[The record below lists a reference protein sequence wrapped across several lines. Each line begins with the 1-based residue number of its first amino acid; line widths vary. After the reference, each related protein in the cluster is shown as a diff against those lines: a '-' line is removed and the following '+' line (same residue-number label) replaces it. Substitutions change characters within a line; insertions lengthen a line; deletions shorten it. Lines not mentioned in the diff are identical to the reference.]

1 VLRGDLPGWRTK
13 LIVNDS
19 AGLIIDNRNMCLS
32 WHMSLLY
39 NEASFYSI
47 CPLSRRLLLSHP
59 PRILEVEPLEAPPPK
74 HEERLEGL
82 RERSDI
88 PHDLVL
94 RVAIEVFQQRLS
106 TGIRPCAASAI
117 STPGARRRLLM
128 CCAISQLRT
137 CFDNNASSNVDDFP
151 MCTTCTCNES

>member
-1 VLRGDLPGWRTK
+1 MTVLD
-13 LIVNDS
+13 
-19 AGLIIDNRNMCLS
+19 DNRNYVLKLVDFVINPHVLNDS
-32 WHMSLLY
+32 EGATKRH
-39 NEASFYSI
+39 SI
-47 CPLSRRLLLSHP
+47 HSIYPLSRLLLLSHP

-128 CCAISQLRT
+128 CCAISQLQT
-137 CFDNNASSNVDDFP
+137 CFDNNASSNVADLP
-151 MCTTCTCNES
+151 MCTTCTCNEC